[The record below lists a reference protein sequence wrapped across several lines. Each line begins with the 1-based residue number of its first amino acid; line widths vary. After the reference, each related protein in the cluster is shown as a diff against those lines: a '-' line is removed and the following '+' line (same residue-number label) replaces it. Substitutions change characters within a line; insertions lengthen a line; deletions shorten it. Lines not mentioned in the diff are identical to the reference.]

1 MSVASGKTTMS
12 WIPAASGLA
21 PSPKTT
27 AVMLLPGMMLS
38 VSQVMAQ
45 QPIHLGLEQVQQ
57 RLYPG
62 VRLSAHP
69 LQLSDTQRER
79 MRALSS
85 VREPFR
91 SERIWRSDAGDW
103 FIVDE
108 VLGKH
113 EMVKYALAIQADG
126 QIKGLEIMDYVESYG
141 YEVVRA
147 EWRAQFRGKGSE
159 AALKLNQDIRNISGA
174 TLSCKHVT
182 DGVKRLM
189 VLYELVLKPLSLR
202 AEQR

>member
-1 MSVASGKTTMS
+1 MTAAPGKATMH
-12 WIPAASGLA
+12 WIPAVSGLA
-21 PSPKTT
+21 PSPKTN
-27 AVMLLPGMMLS
+27 AGMLLPGMVLS
-38 VSQVMAQ
+38 ISQVLAQ
-45 QPIHLGLEQVQQ
+45 QPIHLGLEQAQQ
-57 RLYPG
+57 RLFPG
-62 VRLSAHP
+62 ARLSAYP
-69 LQLSDTQRER
+69 MQLSEAQRER

-113 EMVKYALAIQADG
+113 EMVKYALAIQVDG
-126 QIKGLEIMDYVESYG
+126 RIKGLEIMDYVESYG
-141 YEVVRA
+141 YEVARA
-147 EWRAQFRGKGSE
+147 EWRAQFHGKGSD
-159 AALKLNQDIRNISGA
+159 AALKLNHDIRNISGA

-189 VLYELVLKPLSLR
+189 VLYELVLKPLSVR
-202 AEQR
+202 AAQR

>member
-12 WIPAASGLA
+12 WIPAACGLA

-27 AVMLLPGMMLS
+27 AAMLLPGMMLS
-38 VSQVMAQ
+38 LSQVLAQ
-45 QPIHLGLEQVQQ
+45 QPIHVGLEEVQQ

-69 LQLSDTQRER
+69 LQLSEAQRER
-79 MRALSS
+79 MRVQSS

-91 SERIWRSDAGDW
+91 SERVWRSAAGDW
-103 FIVDE
+103 LILDE

-141 YEVVRA
+141 YEVARA
-147 EWRAQFRGKGSE
+147 EWRAQFRGKGSD
-159 AALKLNQDIRNISGA
+159 ATLKLNQDIRNISGA

-189 VLYELVLKPLSLR
+189 VLYELVLKPLSLPAATR
-202 AEQR
+202 